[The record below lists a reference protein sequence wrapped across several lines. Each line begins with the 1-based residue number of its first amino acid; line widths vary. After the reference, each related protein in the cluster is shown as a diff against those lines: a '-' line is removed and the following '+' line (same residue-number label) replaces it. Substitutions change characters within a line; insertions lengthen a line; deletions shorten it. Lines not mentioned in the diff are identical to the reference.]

1 MLDKIERMLKQIKP
15 RLESVGSRLARM
27 VAEVEE
33 GGEAHAAAF
42 TSDQKLS
49 VRFGA
54 ALSLDLS
61 ADLERLKKLA
71 REIELRLQSLTA
83 GGGSHAEIA
92 QLAADTAILDVKLTA
107 VGDTLNRVRLAVD
120 GVTDIWGKD
129 LPTGGLWDK

>member
-1 MLDKIERMLKQIKP
+1 MKHSP
-15 RLESVGSRLARM
+15 FSVPLAP
-27 VAEVEE
+27 
-33 GGEAHAAAF
+33 
-42 TSDQKLS
+42 
-49 VRFGA
+49 GA

-71 REIELRLQSLTA
+71 REIELRFQGLTES
-83 GGGSHAEIA
+83 GGSHNEIA

-107 VGDTLNRVRLAVD
+107 VSDTLNRVRLAVD